1 MNERIRFLR
10 EQLKRLNIE
19 GMIVSNPINIKYLTN
34 IDVESGVL
42 LITRKENIFIT
53 HTMHIDEV
61 NNTLTIND
69 EIAVMD
75 YNDIAKDD
83 YENFFLFC
91 ENVGFEENFVTY
103 SEYGKIKQKYK
114 MNNLVET
121 EKIIQKQ
128 RMIKDEDEIDL
139 IKKACSITD
148 DCFSYLLKFIKK
160 EMTEKEIAL
169 EIENYFKLHGADG
182 VAFDTVVASGP
193 NSAIPHWKPTDRK
206 IMAAD
211 PILIDMGCKYKGY
224 CSDMSR
230 TIFMGCILEEIKPI
244 YDIVLKNQKAINR
257 ELRDNANIKWVT
269 SVLEND
275 FETNRLKL
283 IHSLGHGLGLE
294 THEIP
299 YLNQKNEGILRENM
313 VVTNEPRNLYT

>member
-1 MNERIRFLR
+1 MNDRIRYLR
-10 EQLKRLNIE
+10 EQLKRSNIE

-34 IDVESGVL
+34 IDVGTGLL
-42 LITRKENIFIT
+42 LITRKENIYIT

-69 EIAVMD
+69 EVAVVD
-75 YNDIAKDD
+75 YSDIGKDD

-91 ENVGFEENFVTY
+91 ENVGFEEGHVTY
-103 SEYGKIKQKYK
+103 EDYGKIKQRYK
-114 MNNLVET
+114 MHNLVET
-121 EKIIQKQ
+121 EKIIERQ

-148 DCFSYLLKFIKK
+148 DCFSYLLKFIEKG
-160 EMTEKEIAL
+160 MTEKEVAM
-169 EIENYFKLHGADG
+169 EIESYFKLHGADG
-182 VAFDTVVASGP
+182 LAFDSVVASGP

-206 IMAAD
+206 IASGD

-230 TIFMGCILEEIKPI
+230 TIFMGCILEEIKPV
-244 YDIVLKNQKAINR
+244 YDIVLKNQKAVSR
-257 ELRDNANIKWVT
+257 EMKDNASIKWMT
-269 SVLEND
+269 NALEND
-275 FETNRLKL
+275 FEENRFKL
-283 IHSLGHGLGLE
+283 IHSLGHGVGLE

-299 YLNQKNEGILRENM
+299 YINQKNEGLLKENM
-313 VVTNEPRNLYT
+313 IVTNEPRSIYS